1 MAEGHKKK
9 SCKGKGRGV
18 SRVGLTLFHAISK
31 MTTFHE
37 PDELAKGDGEVQE
50 CTFSFPASDEADE
63 LERNNGAVEG
73 KDMTGN
79 GSKGDKTGKTEED
92 ANLVSRETL
101 PYAQKACPH

>member
-9 SCKGKGRGV
+9 SCKGKGRRGV

-31 MTTFHE
+31 MTTLHE

-50 CTFSFPASDEADE
+50 RTFSFPASDEADE
-63 LERNNGAVEG
+63 LERNNGTVEG
-73 KDMTGN
+73 KDN